1 MLEFAERTIIPEN
14 GISQK
19 SYVNQ
24 IWIPGQVSEIQI
36 DGNSSSPFF
45 GIRQDTPIGYATTQ
59 VEIYDHSG
67 NFLLS
72 PKKLKVIP
80 YLDKR
85 GILA

>member
-1 MLEFAERTIIPEN
+1 MQFVERVIIPKD

-19 SYVNQ
+19 GYVNE
-24 IWIPGQVSEIQI
+24 IWVPGSVSEMQI
-36 DGNSSSPFF
+36 NGDSLSPFF
-45 GIRQDTPIGYATTQ
+45 GIQQDTPIGYATTQ
-59 VEIYDHSG
+59 VEIYDHNG
-67 NFLLS
+67 NLLLS